1 MNKQQTQPI
10 VSFHFLEV
18 QFSFTQR
25 TALKQFLISIFKKEK
40 KPLESLNYVFCSD
53 EYLLEINNN
62 YLQHNYYTDIVTFE
76 LSATDK
82 TVGDIYISVD
92 RVKDNAE
99 NLEQSFKRELHR
111 VIFHGALHLCG
122 YRDKTVKEQKKM
134 REMEDKYLKLYFK

>member
-1 MNKQQTQPI
+1 MNKQQTPV

-18 QFSFTQR
+18 QFTFTQR
-25 TALKQFLISIFKKEK
+25 TALKQFIVGMFKKEK

-53 EYLLEINNN
+53 DYLLEINNN

-82 TVGDIYISVD
+82 TVGDIYISID
-92 RVKDNAE
+92 RVKDNAD

-122 YRDKTVKEQKKM
+122 YRDKTSKEQEKM
-134 REMEDKYLKLYFK
+134 REMENKYLKLYLK

>member
-1 MNKQQTQPI
+1 MNKQQTPVI
-10 VSFHFLEV
+10 SFHFLEV

-25 TALKQFLISIFKKEK
+25 TALKQFLIGMFKKEK

-76 LSATDK
+76 LSATNK

-122 YRDKTVKEQKKM
+122 YRDKTAKEQEKM

>member
-1 MNKQQTQPI
+1 MNKQQTPV

-25 TALKQFLISIFKKEK
+25 TALKQFLISMFKKEK

-76 LSATDK
+76 LSATEK

-122 YRDKTVKEQKKM
+122 YRDKTTKEQEKM

>member
-1 MNKQQTQPI
+1 MNKQQTPV

-25 TALKQFLISIFKKEK
+25 TALKQFLIAMFKKEK

-82 TVGDIYISVD
+82 TVGDVYISVD

-122 YRDKTVKEQKKM
+122 YRDKTAKEQEKM

>member
-1 MNKQQTQPI
+1 MNKQQTPI

-25 TALKQFLISIFKKEK
+25 TALKQFLIGMFKKEK

-122 YRDKTVKEQKKM
+122 YRDKTAQEQEKM
-134 REMEDKYLKLYFK
+134 REMEDKYLKSYFK